1 MKTKIITILILTL
14 LVVSCSSTKSGKQSM
29 KKFDRNIQPTPGPAP
44 KINLGQPQT
53 FTLANGLKVL
63 VVENHK
69 LPRVSA
75 SLTIENEPLFEGEK
89 AGMSQLLSTL
99 LGTGT
104 TTVSKDN
111 FNEQIDFL
119 GAQLYYGGQSARM
132 SSLSKFFPEVFT
144 LMADGAINPVF
155 TQEEF
160 DK

>member
-1 MKTKIITILILTL
+1 MKTKIISIFILSL
-14 LVVSCSSTKSGKQSM
+14 LMMSCSSTQTGKQAM
-29 KKFDRNIQPTPGPAP
+29 KNFDRNIQPTPGPAP

-75 SLTIENEPLFEGEK
+75 SLTMENKPLFEGEK
-89 AGMSQLLSTL
+89 AGTSELLSAL

-104 TTVSKDN
+104 QTVSKDE

-119 GAQLYYGGQSARM
+119 GAR
-132 SSLSKFFPEVFT
+132 VFIVVRV
-144 LMADGAINPVF
+144 LG
-155 TQEEF
+155 
-160 DK
+160 